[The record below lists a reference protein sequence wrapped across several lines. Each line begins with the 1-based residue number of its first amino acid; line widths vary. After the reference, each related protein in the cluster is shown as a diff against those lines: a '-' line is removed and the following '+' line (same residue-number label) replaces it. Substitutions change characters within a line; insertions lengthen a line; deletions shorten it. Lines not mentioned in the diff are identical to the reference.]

1 MPGPGIWQP
10 HAVDRQPFMSSRKA
24 IIYLCLA
31 TTVSL
36 LGCAREPLD
45 FSGPVAEWPYIGGSA
60 GGQRFS
66 PLTQIT
72 AENVDQLEVAWVY
85 HTGDVSSGTDKHGAT
100 AFQATPLVV
109 DGSMFICTPY
119 NRVVALDPE
128 TGREQ
133 WTYDPQVDMTAVYT
147 PSCRGVAFWRGK
159 GEGVCSSRII
169 TGTVDARLLALDAK
183 TGVPCTDFGENGSVN
198 LLNNLG
204 DVRKGEYY
212 MTSAPLVI
220 NDLVVTGAFIQDGQR
235 VDAPPGVV
243 RAFDIHSGELRWA
256 FDPVPPGM
264 QAVTAEQARAGSN
277 FTRATPN
284 TWGNISADIERGIVF
299 LPTGGSQPDHY
310 GGTERGDKDYYGA
323 SVIALNAANGER
335 IWNFQAVHHDL
346 WDWDVAAQPVTFEQ
360 HGTVPGVIAAT
371 KMGHIFLLNR
381 ESGEPL
387 FPVEERPVPATAVP
401 GEYSAP
407 TQPFPTLPKPIH
419 PDRLTEDDIWGI
431 YPGDKA
437 ACLAQFREFDYQGMF
452 TPPALNKTAL
462 LWPGLGGGV
471 NWGSVSVN
479 PLSNIMLV
487 NSMRVPYTVKL
498 VPRAEA
504 GSLDGSDLVGANPQE
519 GTDYV
524 VIRGGFLSPHNTP
537 CTAPPWGVLTAIDL
551 NSGATLWEKT
561 LGNLAELAPFGVGKW
576 FNWGTPNTGGT
587 LQTATGLVFVAA
599 TLDGYFRAF
608 DTSNGE
614 LLWQSKLPAPAQAT
628 PMSYRLSGSG
638 KQFIAIAAG
647 GHGPLAYAAKGP
659 DKMGELLGDAIVA
672 YHLP

>member
-1 MPGPGIWQP
+1 
-10 HAVDRQPFMSSRKA
+10 MSQSRVVLFFVLA
-24 IIYLCLA
+24 ATVCLF
-31 TTVSL
+31 
-36 LGCAREPLD
+36 GCAREPLD
-45 FSGPVAEWPYIGGSA
+45 FSGPIAEWTYFGGSA

-72 AENVDQLEVAWVY
+72 AGNVDELQVAWVY
-85 HTGDVSSGTDKHGAT
+85 HTGDVSSGTDTHGAT

-109 DGSMFICTPY
+109 DGSMFVCTPY
-119 NRVVALDPE
+119 NRVIALDPE

-133 WTYDPQVDMTAVYT
+133 WTYDPQVDLEGVYT
-147 PSCRGVAFWRGK
+147 PSCRGVAYWRGE

-169 TGTVDARLLALDAK
+169 TGTVDARLVALDAK
-183 TGVPCTDFGENGSVN
+183 TGAPCSDFGVNGSVN
-198 LLNNLG
+198 LLHNLG

-212 MTSAPLVI
+212 VTSAPLVI

-243 RAFDIHSGELRWA
+243 RAFDIRTGELRWA
-256 FDPVPPGM
+256 FDPVPPDM
-264 QAVTAEQARAGSN
+264 QAVTAEQARAGTN

-284 TWGNISADIERGIVF
+284 TWGNISADPERGIIF

-310 GGTERGDKDYYGA
+310 GGAERGDKDFYGA
-323 SVIALNAANGER
+323 SVIALDATNGER

-346 WDWDVAAQPVTFEQ
+346 WDYDVAAQPVTFEQ

-381 ESGEPL
+381 ETGEPL
-387 FPVEERPVPATAVP
+387 LPVEEKPVPATRVP

-407 TQPFPTLPKPIH
+407 TQPFPVLPRPIH

-437 ACLAQFREFDYQGMF
+437 ACLAQFGEFDYQGMF
-452 TPPALNKTAL
+452 TPPALDRTTL

-479 PLSNIMLV
+479 PKTNIMLV

-498 VPRAEA
+498 IPRAEA

-551 NSGATLWEKT
+551 DSGATLWEKT
-561 LGNLAELAPFGVGKW
+561 LGNLTELAPLGVGKW

-587 LQTATGLVFVAA
+587 LQTATDLVFVAA
-599 TLDGYFRAF
+599 TLDGYIRAF
-608 DTSNGE
+608 DTRTGE
-614 LLWQSKLPAPAQAT
+614 LLWDTKLPAPAQAT
-628 PMSYRLSGSG
+628 PITYRLSRSG

-659 DKMGELLGDAIVA
+659 AKMGELLGDAIVA
-672 YHLP
+672 YSLP